1 MIILLLISACSKAE
15 DYGAK
20 AFENKDYIKAYA
32 LSVKGCKD
40 KNGEACYILANI
52 YNGGLARQQDQ
63 LEAARYYI
71 KACDI
76 GNGRAC
82 YMVGKLYSKSNIVQ
96 QDKDQS
102 ESYFRKSNKILIK
115 KVDKIVC
122 CYQKAY
128 QDFPR
133 DKTLLLGNP
142 RASVICHE
150 VPHEIHDKYH
160 LDKNKKLVTIVM
172 GSLGSKSVN
181 DTMKS
186 AMNQFMGKNYQ
197 VLYVTGKPYYEEMK
211 QYENENVRIVPYID
225 DMPSVMHATD
235 LIVSRAG
242 ASTLAE
248 LTALGLPAVLIP
260 SPYVAKNHQEY
271 NALELVNS
279 HAAKMIA
286 ESKLQADNLI
296 SVIDSIINDETALNI
311 LKDNAK
317 KLGKPNACQD
327 MYNVI
332 MEMLGE

>member
-115 KVDKIVC
+115 EC
-122 CYQKAY
+122 SH
-128 QDFPR
+128 
-133 DKTLLLGNP
+133 GN
-142 RASVICHE
+142 
-150 VPHEIHDKYH
+150 
-160 LDKNKKLVTIVM
+160 
-172 GSLGSKSVN
+172 
-181 DTMKS
+181 
-186 AMNQFMGKNYQ
+186 
-197 VLYVTGKPYYEEMK
+197 
-211 QYENENVRIVPYID
+211 
-225 DMPSVMHATD
+225 
-235 LIVSRAG
+235 
-242 ASTLAE
+242 
-248 LTALGLPAVLIP
+248 
-260 SPYVAKNHQEY
+260 
-271 NALELVNS
+271 
-279 HAAKMIA
+279 A
-286 ESKLQADNLI
+286 ESCLY
-296 SVIDSIINDETALNI
+296 S
-311 LKDNAK
+311 
-317 KLGKPNACQD
+317 
-327 MYNVI
+327 Y
-332 MEMLGE
+332 